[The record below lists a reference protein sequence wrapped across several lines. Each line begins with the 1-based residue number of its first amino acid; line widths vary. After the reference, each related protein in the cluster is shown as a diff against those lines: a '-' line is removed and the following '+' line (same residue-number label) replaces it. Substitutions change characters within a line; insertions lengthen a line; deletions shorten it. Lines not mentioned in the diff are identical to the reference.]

1 MWLNQIHDKIVKAG
15 NDAELEAQCAGC
27 GEILEIVGHILGQ
40 VCLLFVVSY
49 KRLSAP
55 GLEYDCFY

>member
-1 MWLNQIHDKIVKAG
+1 MAQNE
-15 NDAELEAQCAGC
+15 NDAEQQAQCVGC

-40 VCLLFVVSY
+40 ICLLFVVSY
-49 KRLSAP
+49 KRLGNP